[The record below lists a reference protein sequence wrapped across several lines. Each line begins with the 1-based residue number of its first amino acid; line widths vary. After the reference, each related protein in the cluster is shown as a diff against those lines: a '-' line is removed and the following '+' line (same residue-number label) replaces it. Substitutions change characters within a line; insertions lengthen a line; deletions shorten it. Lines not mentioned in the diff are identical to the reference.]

1 MACVLFL
8 LNGCGK
14 QTSDST
20 EIRVTFFDV
29 GKGDAILI
37 ETERHSVLIDSGYDD
52 TSEIILDYL
61 AERKIQRL
69 DYMILTHFDK
79 DHVGGADRILEAM
92 DVACVFQPDYKSDS
106 KQYLEFLETM
116 KDKDMRAHL
125 VVITERLN
133 LDGVDFLIDP
143 PQQSEYE
150 TEDNDFSLVISMTY
164 GNRSFLFAG
173 DCEEERLEELL
184 SQAEFGLSH
193 DVLKVPH
200 HGRKEKNTLD
210 FLYAVS
216 PKIAVFTCPEN
227 MKVEEDIYV
236 TLENLGTKIYLTG
249 KGTINLSMTT
259 NLILFTYGKSS
270 EPLLN
275 RLRIKVNASDR
286 IISCHCLDC
295 SRKKYQIDKYL
306 QNENHNFPS
315 PFQSIFLS

>member
-1 MACVLFL
+1 MEMKNILFGEKYNERKWILRMEKRRTGFGSLLLACVLFL
-8 LNGCGK
+8 LNGCGI

-52 TSEIILDYL
+52 TPEIILDYL

-79 DHVGGADRILEAM
+79 DHVGGADWILEAV
-92 DVACVFQPDYKSDS
+92 DVACVFQPDYESDS

-125 VVITERLN
+125 VVKTERLN
-133 LDGVDFLIDP
+133 LDGVDLLIYP
-143 PQQSEYE
+143 PQKSEYE

-210 FLYAVS
+210 FLNAVS
-216 PKIAVFTCPEN
+216 PRIAVFTCPEN

-249 KGTINLSMTT
+249 QGTITCLCDGD
-259 NLILFTYGKSS
+259 ILQVIQ
-270 EPLLN
+270 E
-275 RLRIKVNASDR
+275 
-286 IISCHCLDC
+286 II
-295 SRKKYQIDKYL
+295 Y
-306 QNENHNFPS
+306 
-315 PFQSIFLS
+315 

>member
-1 MACVLFL
+1 MKKRRTGFWGLLSVCVLFL

-14 QTSDST
+14 QTSDSP

-37 ETERHSVLIDSGYDD
+37 ETESHSVLIDSGYDD
-52 TSEIILDYL
+52 TSDIILDYL
-61 AERKIQRL
+61 SERKIQRL

-79 DHVGGADRILEAM
+79 DHVGGADRILEAV
-92 DVACVFQPDYKSDS
+92 DVACVLQPDYESDS
-106 KQYLEFLETM
+106 KQYLEYLKTM

-125 VVITERLN
+125 VVKTERLN
-133 LDGVDFLIDP
+133 LDGADFLIYP

-164 GNRSFLFAG
+164 GSRSFLFAG
-173 DCEEERLEELL
+173 DCEEERLNELL

-210 FLYAVS
+210 FLSAVS
-216 PKIAVFTCPEN
+216 PSIAVFTCPED
-227 MKVEEDIYV
+227 MKVKADICV

-249 KGTINLSMTT
+249 KGTITCLCDGDT
-259 NLILFTYGKSS
+259 LQVIQ
-270 EPLLN
+270 E
-275 RLRIKVNASDR
+275 
-286 IISCHCLDC
+286 II
-295 SRKKYQIDKYL
+295 Y
-306 QNENHNFPS
+306 
-315 PFQSIFLS
+315 